1 MVKNR
6 SVYLIISLGALMICP
21 TSMPAWAAPPDA
33 VSIAVGDV
41 NIVEGNTGT
50 RNAVVVVSLNT
61 SSRKTVTVNYGTANG
76 TATAGSD
83 YVAVSGTLTFTP
95 GKTSKSILVPV
106 RGDQLVESNEAFF
119 VKLSGAKQANI
130 ADSQAVVTIADD
142 DDTQP
147 RIGISDV
154 WAQDGE
160 SGTTPYTFTVNL
172 SAACVAAVTVNYA
185 TADGTATTADSDYL
199 ATSGTLTFAPGE
211 TTKSITVD
219 VIGHASGGPS
229 WNSGYEESFFVNL
242 SSTSSDALIGDGQGV
257 GLIHYYDRVES
268 PGDTD
273 PCNPDTANYP
283 LCN

>member
-21 TSMPAWAAPPDA
+21 ASMPAWAAPPAA

-41 NIVEGNTGT
+41 NIVEGNTGK

-61 SSRKTVTVNYGTANG
+61 SSKKTVTVNYGTADG

-83 YVAVSGTLTFTP
+83 YVAVSGKLTFAP
-95 GKTSKSILVPV
+95 RETSKSILVPV

-119 VKLSGAKQANI
+119 VNLSGAKQARI
-130 ADSQAVVTIADD
+130 ADRQAAVTIADD
-142 DDTQP
+142 DDIQP

-154 WAQDGE
+154 WAQDGD
-160 SGTTPYTFTVNL
+160 SGTTPYTFTVSL
-172 SAACVAAVTVNYA
+172 SAAGNAAVTVNYA
-185 TADGTATTADSDYL
+185 TADGTATIADSDYL

-211 TTKSITVD
+211 LTKSITVD
-219 VIGHASGGPS
+219 VIGHASGGPTPD
-229 WNSGYEESFFVNL
+229 SGYAESFCVNL
-242 SSTSSDALIGDGQGV
+242 SGASSNALVIDGQGT
-257 GLIHYYDRVES
+257 GTIHYYDRIES
-268 PGDTD
+268 PGDTE
-273 PCNPDTANYP
+273 PCTPDHQNYP

>member
-1 MVKNR
+1 
-6 SVYLIISLGALMICP
+6 MICP
-21 TSMPAWAAPPDA
+21 GFHAGLGCRRLPPSQSRLVTST
-33 VSIAVGDV
+33 
-41 NIVEGNTGT
+41 IVEGNTGT

-61 SSRKTVTVNYGTANG
+61 SSKKTVTVNYGTANG

-83 YVAVSGTLTFTP
+83 YVAVSGKLTFAP
-95 GKTSKSILVPV
+95 GQTSKSILVPV
-106 RGDQLVESNEAFF
+106 RGDQLVESNEDFF

-199 ATSGTLTFAPGE
+199 ATSGTLTFTPGE
-211 TTKSITVD
+211 TTKTITVE

-229 WNSGYEESFFVNL
+229 WDSGYAESFFVNL
-242 SSTSSDALIGDGQGV
+242 SSTSSNARLIGDGQGV
-257 GLIHYYDRVES
+257 GTIHYYDRVPQL
-268 PGDTD
+268 PGEECT
-273 PCNPDTANYP
+273 PDHANYP

>member
-6 SVYLIISLGALMICP
+6 SVYLIISLAALMICP
-21 TSMPAWAAPPDA
+21 TSMPAWAAPPAA

-41 NIVEGNTGT
+41 NIVEGNTGK
-50 RNAVVVVSLNT
+50 RNAIVVVSLNT
-61 SSRKTVTVNYGTANG
+61 SSKKTVSVNYGTANG

-83 YVAVSGTLTFTP
+83 YDAVSGKLTFAP
-95 GKTSKSILVPV
+95 GETSKSILVPV

-119 VKLSGAKQANI
+119 VNLSGAKQANI
-130 ADSQAVVTIADD
+130 ADSQAVVTIVDD
-142 DDTQP
+142 DDTRP
-147 RIGISDV
+147 RIGINDV
-154 WAQDGE
+154 WAQDGD
-160 SGTTPYTFTVNL
+160 SGTTPYTFTVSL

-219 VIGHASGGPS
+219 VIGHASGGPTPD
-229 WNSGYEESFFVNL
+229 SGYAESFFVNL
-242 SSTSSDALIGDGQGV
+242 SSASSDALIGDGQGV
-257 GLIHYYDRVES
+257 GTIHYYDRV
-268 PGDTD
+268 PGVPGEECT
-273 PCNPDTANYP
+273 PDHPNYP